1 MRLWSLHPAYL
12 DAKGLVALWREAL
25 LAQKVLRG
33 RTKGYR
39 HHPQLQRFNEAKDPI
54 AAIGTYLQYVYD
66 ESLQRGYRFDADKI
80 GDVNRR
86 IKIRVTSGQIAYE
99 TQHLLKKLRARD
111 RGRYH
116 SFKTIDE
123 PAAHPLFRPVDGS
136 IADWEITS

>member
-86 IKIRVTSGQIAYE
+86 IKIRVTSGQIAANVAGLAS
-99 TQHLLKKLRARD
+99 H
-111 RGRYH
+111 
-116 SFKTIDE
+116 
-123 PAAHPLFRPVDGS
+123 
-136 IADWEITS
+136 TSSRS